1 MTAEGPRSYGS
12 SQVSGCSGEGVEIH
26 DGNLIL
32 FEGSAGHMSRS
43 IDIIQLSRLR
53 RRDRNE
59 GAALQGRVQG
69 SKASMVAVKQN
80 ADMQAEELSELAREA
95 SDAY

>member
-1 MTAEGPRSYGS
+1 MIAVDPR

-32 FEGSAGHMSRS
+32 SKGFAGHMSRS
-43 IDIIQLSRLR
+43 IDIIQFSRLR

-59 GAALQGRVQG
+59 GAALQARIQG

-80 ADMQAEELSELAREA
+80 ADMQAEELTEPAQGA
-95 SDAY
+95 SDAD